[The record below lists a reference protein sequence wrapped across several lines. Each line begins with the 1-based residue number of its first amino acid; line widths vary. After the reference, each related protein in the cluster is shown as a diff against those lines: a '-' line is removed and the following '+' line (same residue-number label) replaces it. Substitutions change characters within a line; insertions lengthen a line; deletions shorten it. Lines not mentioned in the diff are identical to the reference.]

1 MQLVVSDPKTGKS
14 YQKELAKEMENN
26 LTGKRIGD
34 QIDGNLF
41 GIPGYMV
48 ELTGGSDKSGFP
60 MRRDVIGQRKARI
73 LLSGGTGF
81 KPHNSGERKR
91 KLVRGNTYSS
101 ELMQINAKI
110 VSGQGQSLDQLFP
123 PKKEEKK

>member
-14 YQKELAKEMENN
+14 YQRELAKEMENN
-26 LTGKRIGD
+26 LTGKRVGE
-34 QIDGNLF
+34 QIDGNLI
-41 GIPGYMV
+41 GLAGYMV

-60 MRRDVIGQRKARI
+60 MRKDVTGQRKAHL

-81 KPHNSGERKR
+81 KPRNSGERKR
-91 KLVRGNTYSS
+91 KLIRGNTYSS
-101 ELMQINAKI
+101 ELMQVNAKVI
-110 VSGQGQSLDQLFP
+110 SGQGQPLDQLF